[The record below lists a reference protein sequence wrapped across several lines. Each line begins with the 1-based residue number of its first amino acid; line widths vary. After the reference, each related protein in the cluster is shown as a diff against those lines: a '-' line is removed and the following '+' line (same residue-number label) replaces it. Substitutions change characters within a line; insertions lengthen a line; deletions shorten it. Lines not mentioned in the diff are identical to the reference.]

1 MFSKML
7 KLGSFPFMA
16 DDSTPISNVSSAGL
30 ILVMLVHKQHQEKDS
45 GPLLAD
51 RRMFRWDRSRN
62 QPAAVVGP
70 PEKCCLQSL
79 NGRAKR
85 N

>member
-1 MFSKML
+1 MTAL
-7 KLGSFPFMA
+7 L
-16 DDSTPISNVSSAGL
+16 SNVSSAGL
-30 ILVMLVHKQHQEKDS
+30 ILLMLVHKQHKEKDS
-45 GPLLAD
+45 GPLPAD
-51 RRMFRWDRSRN
+51 RRVVRWDRSRN
-62 QPAAVVGP
+62 QPAAVGGP

>member
-1 MFSKML
+1 MFSKIP
-7 KLGSFPFMA
+7 KLSSFPFMA
-16 DDSTPISNVSSAGL
+16 DDSTHIPNVSNAEL
-30 ILVMLVHKQHQEKDS
+30 ILLMLVHKQHQEKDS
-45 GPLLAD
+45 GPLPAD
-51 RRMFRWDRSRN
+51 RRVVRWDRSRN

-85 N
+85 S